1 MGITESLKRGTIDLL
16 LLTLLK
22 EKDMYG
28 YQLVQVLTSRSGGRY
43 TLSEGSMYPTLYR
56 LMEKGLISD
65 LSEQVGKRRTR
76 IYYHLEPAGE
86 AYLEEI
92 RSEYLSISEGIQQ
105 VLDAAQRP
113 KNTN

>member
-1 MGITESLKRGTIDLL
+1 
-16 LLTLLK
+16 
-22 EKDMYG
+22 
-28 YQLVQVLTSRSGGRY
+28 
-43 TLSEGSMYPTLYR
+43 
-56 LMEKGLISD
+56 MEKGLISD
-65 LSEQVGKRRTR
+65 RSEQVGKRRTR